1 MSSPRVVTFDCAGT
15 LLKVDW
21 APGKFAVECACEAGM
36 TCGDAEESAYSRL
49 LRQRWGDYEA
59 LNTTRDETALDAFWQ
74 QLTVDWL
81 VGHGREAADA
91 NRVLEIAAERLL
103 DKFSLYED
111 VLPALDLLDSLGVR
125 MAIISN
131 WDYSLHRILRAKG
144 LADRF
149 EFALASLEEGIEK
162 PHSLI
167 FQIALKR
174 LGVGAGN
181 VAHIGDDPVDDF
193 QGALDAGL
201 HGLLIDRSVQATH
214 PPRLAKLTD
223 LPEVL
228 GWTN

>member
-1 MSSPRVVTFDCAGT
+1 MKPRVLTFDCAGT

-21 APGKFAVECACEAGM
+21 APGRFAVTCAREAGFPL
-36 TCGDAEESAYSRL
+36 GEAEGASYTRL
-49 LRQRWGDYEA
+49 LQQRWAAYEN
-59 LNTTRDETALDAFWQ
+59 LNTTKDSVALDGFWR

-81 VGHGREAADA
+81 IAAGLGTECA
-91 NRVLEIAAERLL
+91 NSVLAIAAERLL
-103 DKFSLYED
+103 DRFSLFED

-144 LADRF
+144 LTDRF

-162 PHSLI
+162 PNPRI
-167 FQIALKR
+167 FEIALER
-174 LGVGAGN
+174 LKVPACD

-193 QGALDAGL
+193 NGARDAGL
-201 HGLLIDRSVQATH
+201 RGLLIDRSLDRVQL
-214 PPRLAKLTD
+214 PRLARLTE